1 MEKRSGRTL
10 LGGGRRMG
18 LDRAGAEE
26 IGLAAL
32 GFLAEEPQR
41 LGRFLSLTGMAPGD
55 LAARA
60 AEPHMQ
66 AALLEHILSDET
78 LLLVFTAEKRIDP
91 AHVAPAQSLL
101 AGDLTLG
108 D

>member
-1 MEKRSGRTL
+1 MRKRSGRTL
-10 LGGGRRMG
+10 LGAKRGTG
-18 LDRAGAEE
+18 LDRERAEE

-60 AEPHMQ
+60 SEAPLQ

-91 AHVAPAQSLL
+91 EHVTPAQTLL
-101 AGDLTLG
+101 AGDVPV
-108 D
+108 DD